1 MTASVGPFDTRER
14 TPGHD
19 LGVSAGDGA
28 AELVDLRGAGLVL
41 EVGGELSGVFVGE
54 AGVLDLVD
62 VAEGFF
68 GVPGQPDFSVG
79 VPGRQEAL
87 ESFPAGL
94 VESFLG

>member
-1 MTASVGPFDTRER
+1 MGPFDTRER
-14 TPGHD
+14 TPGRD

-41 EVGGELSGVFVGE
+41 DAGGEPTGVFVGE